1 MVYIDKLALIG
12 YNKVKKRLVIP
23 TSLLKR
29 RGEAISFRAGGPNLR
44 FKDRYRGTDMK
55 LFEFAYCGN
64 YNKSLANL
72 AALAPE
78 KWSFGNQN
86 DNRILKSYIEYTFSK
101 LYDEGKVI
109 EGTNSAI
116 FNTGLFDTYYK
127 PICAYFVKN
136 FVPNRQKWYLDGFYT
151 EYQLVTMGVDKIPDR
166 ANYFSDP
173 SELVFDTH
181 LDIVPQYDHI
191 FGDQENI
198 DRLPVPIK
206 NSAMRVQLFNGAVET
221 AKRML
226 EANYKTAI
234 PQFYRGNLQLL
245 IPICLQDPSK
255 PDLALTCVKTEDKSK
270 YLGRTCL
277 TLEMAYSNARLIA
290 KPESNWLQA

>member
-1 MVYIDKLALIG
+1 
-12 YNKVKKRLVIP
+12 
-23 TSLLKR
+23 
-29 RGEAISFRAGGPNLR
+29 
-44 FKDRYRGTDMK
+44 MK

-64 YNKSLANL
+64 YRAKLGDLAV
-72 AALAPE
+72 LAPE
-78 KWSFGNQN
+78 KWSFGDQM
-86 DNRILKSYIEYTFSK
+86 DNSILKNYIDHTFSK
-101 LYDEGKVI
+101 LYDENKVV
-109 EGTNSAI
+109 EEADYAI

-127 PICAYFVKN
+127 PICAYFIKHTA
-136 FVPNRQKWYLDGFYT
+136 PDRQKWYLDGFYT
-151 EYQLVTMGVDKIPDR
+151 EYQIINMGVTSTPER

-198 DRLPVPIK
+198 DRLPASVR
-206 NSAMRVQLFNGAVET
+206 NSAMRVQMFNGAIET
-221 AKRML
+221 TKRML

-234 PQFYRGNLQLL
+234 PQYYRGKMQLL
-245 IPICLQDPSK
+245 VPICLQNPNK

-277 TLEMAYSNARLIA
+277 TLEMAYNNARLIA

>member
-1 MVYIDKLALIG
+1 
-12 YNKVKKRLVIP
+12 
-23 TSLLKR
+23 
-29 RGEAISFRAGGPNLR
+29 
-44 FKDRYRGTDMK
+44 MK

-64 YNKSLANL
+64 YNASLANL
-72 AALAPE
+72 AMLAPE
-78 KWSFGNQN
+78 KWSFGSQN
-86 DNRILKSYIEYTFSK
+86 DNNILRNYVEHTFSK
-101 LYDEGKVI
+101 LYDERKVI
-109 EGTNSAI
+109 EEEEYAI

-136 FVPNRQKWYLDGFYT
+136 AIINRQKWYLDGFYT
-151 EYQLVTMGVDKIPDR
+151 EYQITTMGVQVIPER
-166 ANYFSDP
+166 ANYFNDP

-191 FGDQENI
+191 FGDHENI
-198 DRLPVPIK
+198 NRLPASIK
-206 NSAMRVQLFNGAVET
+206 NSAMKVQLFNGAIET

-234 PQFYRGNLQLL
+234 PQFYRGKIQLL
-245 IPICLQDPSK
+245 VPICLQAPNK

-270 YLGRTCL
+270 YLGCTCL
-277 TLEMAYSNARLIA
+277 TLEMAYNNARLIA